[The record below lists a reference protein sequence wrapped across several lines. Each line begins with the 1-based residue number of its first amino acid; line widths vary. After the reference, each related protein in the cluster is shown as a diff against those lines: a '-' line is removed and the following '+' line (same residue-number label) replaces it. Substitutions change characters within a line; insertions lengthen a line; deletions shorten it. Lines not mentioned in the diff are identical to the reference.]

1 MFEEDMNILPIVIV
15 VWFCAILLG
24 AIAPVKKAPDPIRVK
39 IQDRLDKFDPDF
51 NWPGDRQLVKACR
64 IAKTMPPTGRAARY
78 QPGDQLLGFLNSL
91 QGREDYVGRYA
102 HGVRAAT

>member
-51 NWPGDRQLVKACR
+51 NWPGDR
-64 IAKTMPPTGRAARY
+64 
-78 QPGDQLLGFLNSL
+78 
-91 QGREDYVGRYA
+91 
-102 HGVRAAT
+102 